1 MGNWIK
7 SMMLMTAMTVLF
19 VWIGRMVGGQ
29 AGMVLALVLA
39 GAMNFFSY
47 WFSDKIVLKR
57 YHAKEVSQLEAPDL
71 YGIVQELAVAAEIP
85 MPKIYIVPESSP
97 NAFATGRNPNHAAVA
112 VTQGILQILDRNE
125 LKGVLGH
132 ELAHIVHRDI
142 LIGTIAAVFA
152 GAIMVLASIARWGA
166 IFGGVGSSDDD
177 NGGIFALLIAMIIAP
192 LAASIIQMAI
202 SRSREFMADRGGA
215 RYSGNPLYLANA
227 LRKLE
232 QFSRQVPLKQ
242 ATPQTAHMF
251 IVNPFS
257 GRRVSSLFATHPAT
271 EERIRRLK
279 EMAL

>member
-1 MGNWIK
+1 MTNWIK
-7 SMMLMTAMTVLF
+7 SMMLMTAITVLF
-19 VWIGRMVGGQ
+19 VWVGGMIGGQ

-57 YHAKEVSQLEAPDL
+57 YHAKEVSQVEAPDL
-71 YGIVQELAVAAEIP
+71 YGIVQELAVAAGIP
-85 MPKIYIVPESSP
+85 MPRIYIVPESSP
-97 NAFATGRNPNHAAVA
+97 NAFATGRNPSHAAVA
-112 VTQGILQILDRNE
+112 VTEGILQILDRNE

-142 LIGTIAAVFA
+142 LIGTIAAVFS

-166 IFGGVGSSDDD
+166 IFGGLGSSDDD
-177 NGGIFALLIAMIIAP
+177 NGGVFGLLIAMIIAP
-192 LAASIIQMAI
+192 LAAIIIQMAI
-202 SRSREFMADRGGA
+202 SRSREYMADSGGA
-215 RYSGNPLYLANA
+215 EYSGNPLYLANA

-257 GRRVSSLFATHPAT
+257 GRRISSLFATHPAT

-279 EMAL
+279 EMTL